1 MKDIISRKLQA
12 TDLAIA
18 WGKNIPEAERLSYKK
33 SLIDIRR
40 ELKRIQYAVSE
51 RCSTAAFGESQMGKS
66 YLVSAI
72 LSTPETPFSV
82 TDGENAYNFI
92 SEINPS
98 APNSTIEAT
107 GVITR
112 FTIQQSSSTPQGYLR
127 VQLLSVPDIVLI
139 LCEAYY
145 NQIDYSHEDIIQT
158 SRINEIISEI
168 IPSQG
173 QKQTLLSEDE
183 ILDIQDYLKSNSS
196 VQKKCN
202 DVLQS
207 DLFNFLI
214 LNSDQL
220 SNSQVS
226 DIIQLLWNRDRHIGR
241 LWNDLMAA
249 YTELRFT
256 PTIYARFDSVL
267 KRKGTLL
274 DVARLDE
281 MYSPT
286 NMPEAG
292 EYDPMAHIKLNS
304 DASEMTV
311 RKSFLSALIAEL
323 CFVLPQAQADNRPF
337 LNHLDILDFPGAR
350 RPEEFKPT
358 QLEEGKNLS
367 TALRRGKVTYLF
379 NKYSSSKRINTL
391 LFCHN
396 NNQSAQSTM
405 GAVLDTWVKS
415 NIGEDEMSRQ
425 RYMDNSSISPLFVI
439 GTWFN
444 KDLEYQRESKGDDL
458 NERWVRRFN
467 TVLEKEVLKSYGDPD
482 HWFNAWSKTVKPFRN
497 IYMLRD
503 FKYSTMIYKGYDPD
517 RGTPEGYSSDDTPN
531 RFDPVKP
538 EKYPDFFADLK
549 ESFVSNEFVKLH
561 ISNPEEAW
569 RCAATCACDGT
580 SRIITNLNAIAQR
593 IAKARDEK
601 FRKDLEKTNSRLLSL
616 LEIRHHPESSD
627 EQLKIAKR
635 QAVDACLQLRK
646 CVSGDA
652 SAFGRLMDKLMI
664 TRAEIY
670 ELAFSKIIGKE
681 QAEPWT
687 DYEAQ
692 LILDI
697 GIDSS
702 MPREWNVNRLCDYLG
717 VDTEQECRATLEQQG
732 DDIDRLLSSGQL
744 MASKADLL
752 VESIEN
758 LWHDKVLMKR
768 CNDSFQS
775 LIPAIGTMMATL
787 WSVYQL
793 LNVKVVLIEK
803 VKEYF
808 DTINNEDAAVGI
820 ISDYLAMQ
828 YNAFCSS
835 FGYAFMS
842 EEQRNA
848 IISKNNELRLGLDV
862 EFLKPTEATPTIQL
876 LEGLSRQKEILQSRT
891 RTQEDNAFLNQYPQF
906 QCLKRWEQQLRIGYV
921 FGSELPS
928 YDLKANNE
936 LGTILE
942 MIKRD
947 DHLTE

>member
-12 TDLAIA
+12 TDQAIA

-40 ELKRIQYAVSE
+40 ELKRIEYAVSE

-82 TDGENAYNFI
+82 TDGENGYNFI

-112 FTIQQSSSTPQGYLR
+112 FTIQKSPATPQGFLR
-127 VQLLSVPDIVLI
+127 VQLLSVPDIILI

-158 SRINEIISEI
+158 SSINEIIGEI
-168 IPSQG
+168 VPNQDVH
-173 QKQTLLSEDE
+173 QTLLSEDE

-196 VQKKCN
+196 IQKKCN

-207 DLFNFLI
+207 DLFNYLI
-214 LNSDQL
+214 LNSNQL
-220 SNSQVS
+220 NNSQVS
-226 DIIQLLWNRDRHIGR
+226 DIIQLLWNRDRHISK
-241 LWNDLMAA
+241 LWNDLLDA
-249 YTELRFT
+249 YNELRFT
-256 PTIYARFDSVL
+256 PTIYARFDAVL

-286 NMPEAG
+286 TMPEAG
-292 EYDPMAHIKLNS
+292 DYDPMAVIKLTPESN
-304 DASEMTV
+304 EMTV

-323 CFVLPQAQADNRPF
+323 CFVLPAAQAETRPF

-350 RPEEFKPT
+350 RPEEFKPM

-367 TALRRGKVTYLF
+367 TALRRGKVTFLF
-379 NKYSSSKRINTL
+379 NKYSNSRRINTL

-405 GAVLDTWVKS
+405 GSVLDTWVKS
-415 NIGEDEMSRQ
+415 NVGEDEMSRQ
-425 RYMDNSSISPLFVI
+425 RYMDSSSIAPLFII

-444 KDLEYQRESKGDDL
+444 KDLEYQREAKGDDL

-467 TVLEKEVLKSYGDPD
+467 TVLEKEVLKSYGDEE
-482 HWFNAWSKTVKPFRN
+482 HWFNSWCRTTKPFRN

-503 FKYSTMIYKGYDPD
+503 FKYSTMIYSGYDPD
-517 RGTPEGYSSDDTPN
+517 RGTPEGYDPDERPG
-531 RFDPVKP
+531 RFDPVRP
-538 EKYPDFFADLK
+538 EKYPDFFSDLK
-549 ESFVSNEFVKLH
+549 QSFINNEFVKLH
-561 ISNPEEAW
+561 ISNPEDAW
-569 RCAATCACDGT
+569 RSAATCANDGT
-580 SRIITNLNAIAQR
+580 SRIIANLNAIAQK

-601 FRKDLEKTNSRLLSL
+601 FRKDLEKTNARLLSL

-652 SAFGRLMDKLMI
+652 SVFGRLMDKLMI
-664 TRAEIY
+664 SRAEIY
-670 ELAFSKIIGKE
+670 ELAFSEIIGKE

-697 GIDSS
+697 GIDSN
-702 MPREWNVNRLCDYLG
+702 MPREWNINRLCDYLG
-717 VDTEQECRATLEQQG
+717 VDTEQECRATLERQG
-732 DDIDRLLSSGQL
+732 DDMDRLLSSEQL
-744 MASKADLL
+744 MVSKADLL
-752 VESIEN
+752 VESVEN

-768 CNDSFQS
+768 CSESFQS
-775 LIPAIGTMMATL
+775 LIPSIGTIMATM

-793 LNVKVVLIEK
+793 LRVRTVLTDKVKVYL
-803 VKEYF
+803 
-808 DTINNEDAAVGI
+808 DTLSEQAAIGI

-842 EEQRNA
+842 EAQRQNV
-848 IISKNNELRLGLDV
+848 ISKNNELRLGLDE
-862 EFLKPTEATPTIQL
+862 EFLKPFEPIPTLQF
-876 LEGLSRQKEILQSRT
+876 LEGLSRQKEILRSRT
-891 RTQEDNAFLNQYPQF
+891 RSQEDNAFLNQYPQF

-921 FGSELPS
+921 FGSDLPS
-928 YDLKANNE
+928 YDIKANNE
-936 LGTILE
+936 LGNILNLIRQDTT
-942 MIKRD
+942 M
-947 DHLTE
+947 TE